1 MISILLAAYNGEKYI
16 AEQIESLL
24 GQTQDDFKLYIR
36 DDCSTDGTW
45 EIIRNY
51 EKRYHGKIIVK
62 QNNRNSGSSKHNFIG
77 MMIDIKDD
85 YIMLCD
91 QDDIWLPDKIEKT
104 ISKLKAMEAQY
115 GKEKP
120 LLVHTD
126 LRVVDENLNVIS
138 PSCREA
144 MNVGYER
151 TGLRQILIQN
161 VTAGCTAAYNRAL
174 AELIRAE
181 PAYMVMHDWW
191 LMLTATAFGK
201 IGYLDEQTILYR
213 QHGANEIGANDVRK
227 FRYKFNRLMHG
238 GEVRKAINQT
248 YDQAASFQEM
258 YLNLLN
264 EEQQVLLSAYRQIP
278 AHNKIMRCLMIIRLG
293 VLKHGIE
300 RKIANFLFI

>member
-1 MISILLAAYNGEKYI
+1 MISILLAAYNGERHI
-16 AEQIESLL
+16 AEQIESLF
-24 GQTQDDFKLYIR
+24 GQTQDNFKLYIR

-51 EKRYHGKIIVK
+51 EKRYPGKIIVE
-62 QNNRNSGSSKHNFIG
+62 QNSRNSGSSKHNFIG

-104 ISKLKAMEAQY
+104 ISKLKDMEARH

-126 LRVVDENLNVIS
+126 LKVVDENLNVIS
-138 PSCREA
+138 PSYRQA
-144 MNVGYER
+144 MNAGYER

-161 VTAGCTAAYNRAL
+161 VTTGCTAAYNRAL

-181 PAYMVMHDWW
+181 PEYMVMHDWW
-191 LMLTATAFGK
+191 LVLTAAAFGR

-213 QHGANEIGANDVRK
+213 QHGSNEIGANDVRT

-238 GEVRKAINQT
+238 GEVRKAIKQT

-258 YLNLLN
+258 YSHLLN
-264 EEQQVLLSAYRQIP
+264 EEQRVLLSAYRKIP
-278 AHNKIMRCLMIIRLG
+278 AHNKLMRCLMIIRLG